1 MNESKVAIITGA
13 ASGIG
18 RDTAFAFSDK
28 GVRVTISDI
37 QEDKLSETARN
48 IEENGGEVLTV
59 NADVSKEQEV
69 KNLIKQTK
77 DTFGR
82 IDYLCNNAGVGGELI
97 TTADYTTE
105 QWDRVININLRGQWL
120 CMKYAIPVMLT
131 NGGGS
136 IVNVTSILGTVGF
149 ENAPAYVAA
158 KHGLEGLTKTAAI
171 EYSAKGIRVNS
182 VAPGFIETPMLD
194 KAGITTD
201 PETKKSIISLHPIG
215 RLGKPKE
222 IADTI
227 VWLCSEEASFITGH
241 TLLADGGY
249 TSR

>member
-1 MNESKVAIITGA
+1 MKQNNVAVITGA

-18 RDTAFAFSDK
+18 RESAMAFSRK
-28 GVRVTISDI
+28 GVRVTVSDV
-37 QEDKLSETARN
+37 QEEKLNETARL
-48 IEENGGEVLTV
+48 IEEKGGEVLTV
-59 NADVSKEQEV
+59 KADVSKEEEV
-69 KNLIKQTK
+69 RNLIARTEE
-77 DTFGR
+77 TFGR
-82 IDYLCNNAGVGGELI
+82 IDYLCNNAGVGGALNS
-97 TTADYTTE
+97 TANYTTE
-105 QWDRVININLRGQWL
+105 EWDRVINVNLRGQWL

-131 NGGGS
+131 TGGGS
-136 IVNVTSILGTVGF
+136 IVNVTSILGSVGF

-182 VAPGFIETPMLD
+182 VAPGFIETPMLE

-201 PETKKSIISLHPIG
+201 PEVKRSIVALHPIG
-215 RLGKPKE
+215 RLGKPEE
-222 IADTI
+222 IAAAI
-227 VWLCSEEASFITGH
+227 VWLCSEEASFITGQ

>member
-1 MNESKVAIITGA
+1 MNKSSVAIITGA

-18 RDTAFAFSDK
+18 RDTAIAFSGK
-28 GVRVTISDI
+28 GVRVTVSDV
-37 QEDKLSETARN
+37 QEEKLQETAQL
-48 IEENGGEVLTV
+48 IKEKGGEVLIV
-59 NADVSKEQEV
+59 KADVSNEEDV
-69 KNLIKQTK
+69 KSLVTETA
-77 DTFGR
+77 DRFGR
-82 IDYLCNNAGVGGELI
+82 IDYLCNNAGVSGELNS
-97 TTADYTTE
+97 TADYTVE
-105 QWDRVININLRGQWL
+105 EWDKVINVNLRGQWL
-120 CMKYAIPVMLT
+120 CMKHAIPVMLS
-131 NGGGS
+131 NGGGA
-136 IVNVTSILGTVGF
+136 IVNVTSILGSVGF

-201 PETKKSIISLHPIG
+201 PETKQSIVSLHPIG
-215 RLGKPKE
+215 RLGKPSE
-222 IADTI
+222 IADAI

-241 TLLADGGY
+241 SMLADGGY

>member
-1 MNESKVAIITGA
+1 MNQNNVAIITGA

-18 RDTAFAFSDK
+18 RATAIAFSVK
-28 GVRVTISDI
+28 GVRVTVSDI
-37 QEDKLSETARN
+37 QEEKLNETARL

-59 NADVSKEQEV
+59 KADVSKEDDV
-69 KNLIKQTK
+69 RNLMRKTE

-82 IDYLCNNAGVGGELI
+82 LDYLCNNAGVGGELNA
-97 TTADYTTE
+97 TASYTTE
-105 QWDRVININLRGQWL
+105 EWDRVINVNLRGQWL
-120 CMKYAIPVMLT
+120 CMKHAIPAMLT
-131 NGGGS
+131 SGGGS
-136 IVNVTSILGTVGF
+136 IVNVTSILGSVGF

-171 EYSAKGIRVNS
+171 EYSAEGIRVNS
-182 VAPGFIETPMLD
+182 VAPGFIETPMLE

-201 PETKKSIISLHPIG
+201 PETKKSIVSLHPIG

-222 IADTI
+222 IADAI
-227 VWLCSEEASFITGH
+227 VWLCSDEASFITGH

>member
-1 MNESKVAIITGA
+1 MDKSNVAIITGA

-18 RDTAFAFSDK
+18 RDTAIAFSNK
-28 GVRVTISDI
+28 GVNVTISDV
-37 QEDKLSETARN
+37 QEDKLHETARL
-48 IEENGGEVLTV
+48 IENNGGSVLSV
-59 NADVSKEQEV
+59 KADVSKVEDV
-69 KNLIKQTK
+69 KYLITK
-77 DTFGR
+77 TTDRFGR
-82 IDYLCNNAGVGGELI
+82 IDYLCNNAGVSGRLNS
-97 TTADYTTE
+97 TAEYSADE
-105 QWDRVININLRGQWL
+105 WDKVINVNLRGQWL
-120 CMKYAIPVMLT
+120 CMKYAIPVMLS
-131 NGGGS
+131 NDGGA

-201 PETKKSIISLHPIG
+201 PETKRSIISLHPIG
-215 RLGKPKE
+215 RLGKPGE
-222 IADTI
+222 IANAI

-241 TLLADGGY
+241 SMLADGGY